1 MSDIAELIKGNREWA
16 QEIEKTN
23 PGFFETLSKGQSP
36 EYLWI
41 GCSDSRVPANQVCGL
56 IPGEVFVHRNIA
68 NVVSLT
74 DLNCLSVL
82 QFAIEVLKVKK
93 IIVCGHYACGGV
105 DTVVRDKS
113 FGLIDNWLTSI
124 REIKEQNKEFVE
136 ETLAYTKDN
145 EEEYMKKKV
154 DMMCELNALHQALNL
169 CKTTVVS
176 DAWSKKGLDFTVHAA
191 IYGVGDGKLYE
202 IGGGVGSRAEMDA
215 MYAKAIKDIKSRYC
229 Q

>member
-105 DTVVRDKS
+105 ETVVRDKS
-113 FGLIDNWLTSI
+113 YGLIDNWLTSI
-124 REIKEQNKEFVE
+124 REIKEQNKKFVE
-136 ETLAYTKDN
+136 ETLAYLKDK
-145 EEEYMKKKV
+145 EEEYTKKKV
-154 DMMCELNALHQALNL
+154 DIMCELNALHQALNL

-215 MYAKAIKDIKSRYC
+215 MYAQAIKDIKSRYC

>member
-124 REIKEQNKEFVE
+124 REIKEQNRKFVE
-136 ETLAYTKDN
+136 ETLDYLKDN

-215 MYAKAIKDIKSRYC
+215 MYAQAIKDIKSRYC